1 MSLLHLLVVLSLS
14 DLVHLL
20 HLPPRQELEPLEPR
34 SLTRDV
40 IHVFP
45 YNGGTWDPVKLFISR
60 ALSRAGRQNP
70 VVTLDHRNYAYTL
83 FNLGMPP
90 MAMAG
95 NNHKIGQF

>member
-1 MSLLHLLVVLSLS
+1 MSLLHLLVVVSLC

-20 HLPPRQELEPLEPR
+20 HLPPRQELEPLEPLEPR

-45 YNGGTWDPVKLFISR
+45 YSGGTWDPAKLFISR

-83 FNLGMPP
+83 FNLG
-90 MAMAG
+90 A
-95 NNHKIGQF
+95 